1 MGVDST
7 EILCLM
13 SDSLFILSYA
23 AGSGVNA
30 LRLLSYLL
38 WHLTAPR
45 VFEMGR
51 SHRVFS

>member
-1 MGVDST
+1 
-7 EILCLM
+7 M

-30 LRLLSYLL
+30 LHFLSYLL
-38 WHLTAPR
+38 WHLTALQ